1 MFLELHFIVSIVV
14 AAVVSLGVMMAF
26 ARLIST
32 IFADI
37 FQDKFRI
44 NSAFIKYVKYATLLV
59 GVSRGAIAHQL
70 QLDIWSQYD
79 TIKEFAPNLDFD
91 RVAWLTATYATIT
104 YATIIETLRA
114 LAYMY
119 SALFLIILIAYV
131 IVTARAKS
139 DASD

>member
-14 AAVVSLGVMMAF
+14 AAIVSFGVMMMF

-32 IFADI
+32 IFVDI

-44 NSAFIKYVKYATLLV
+44 NSAFIKYVKYATFLV
-59 GVSRGAIAHQL
+59 GVSRGALAHQL
-70 QLDIWSQYD
+70 QFDMWSHHD
-79 TIKEFAPNLDFD
+79 TIKEFAPNLDYD
-91 RVAWLTATYATIT
+91 RVAWLTAT

-119 SALFLIILIAYV
+119 SALFIIILIAYV
-131 IVTARAKS
+131 IVTTRKKS
-139 DASD
+139 DSPD

>member
-1 MFLELHFIVSIVV
+1 MFFELDFIVSIIV
-14 AAVVSLGVMMAF
+14 AAIVSFGVMMVF

-32 IFADI
+32 IFGDI

-79 TIKEFAPNLDFD
+79 TIKEFAPDLDFD
-91 RVAWLTATYATIT
+91 RVAWLTAT

-119 SALFLIILIAYV
+119 SALFIIILIAYV
-131 IVTARAKS
+131 ILTSREKS
-139 DASD
+139 DT

>member
-1 MFLELHFIVSIVV
+1 MFFGLDFIVSVVV
-14 AAVVSLGVMMAF
+14 AAVVSFGVMVVF
-26 ARLIST
+26 SRLIST
-32 IFADI
+32 IFGDI

-70 QLDIWSQYD
+70 QLDVWSQYD
-79 TIKEFAPNLDFD
+79 TIKEIAPNLDFD
-91 RVAWLTATYATIT
+91 RVAWLTAT

-131 IVTARAKS
+131 IVTTRENSHSS
-139 DASD
+139 D

>member
-1 MFLELHFIVSIVV
+1 MFFELGFIVSIVV
-14 AAVVSLGVMMAF
+14 AAIFSFGVIMAF

-32 IFADI
+32 IFGDI
-37 FQDKFRI
+37 FQEKYRI
-44 NSAFIKYVKYATLLV
+44 ISAFIKYVKYVTFLT
-59 GVSRGAIAHQL
+59 GVSRGAIAYPQG
-70 QLDIWSQYD
+70 LDLWSHYD
-79 TIKEFAPNLDFD
+79 AINALAPNLDFNQ
-91 RVAWLTATYATIT
+91 VAWLTAI

-131 IVTARAKS
+131 IVTTRAKS

>member
-14 AAVVSLGVMMAF
+14 AAIVSFGVMVVF

-44 NSAFIKYVKYATLLV
+44 NIAFIKYVKYATFLV

-70 QLDIWSQYD
+70 QLDVWSQYD

-91 RVAWLTATYATIT
+91 RVAWLTATYATI
-104 YATIIETLRA
+104 IETLRA

-119 SALFLIILIAYV
+119 SALFIIILIAYV
-131 IVTARAKS
+131 IVTAREKR
-139 DASD
+139 DT

>member
-1 MFLELHFIVSIVV
+1 MFFGLDFIVSIVV
-14 AAVVSLGVMMAF
+14 AAIVSLGVMMVF

-70 QLDIWSQYD
+70 QLDVWSQYD
-79 TIKEFAPNLDFD
+79 TIKEFAPNLDFN
-91 RVAWLTATYATIT
+91 RVAWLTAT

-119 SALFLIILIAYV
+119 AALFTLILIAYV
-131 IVTARAKS
+131 IVTTREKS
-139 DASD
+139 NSSD

>member
-14 AAVVSLGVMMAF
+14 AAIISLGVMMVF

-44 NSAFIKYVKYATLLV
+44 NSAFIKYVKYATLMV

-70 QLDIWSQYD
+70 RFEIWSHYD
-79 TIKEFAPNLDFD
+79 TFQEMAPNLDYD
-91 RVAWLTATYATIT
+91 RVAWLTAT

-119 SALFLIILIAYV
+119 LALFAITLIAYV
-131 IVTARAKS
+131 IVTAREKR
-139 DASD
+139 DT

>member
-1 MFLELHFIVSIVV
+1 MFFGLDFIVSVVV
-14 AAVVSLGVMMAF
+14 AAIVSFGVMVVF

-44 NSAFIKYVKYATLLV
+44 NSAFIKYVKYATFLV

-70 QLDIWSQYD
+70 QLDVWSQYD

-91 RVAWLTATYATIT
+91 RVAWLTATYATI
-104 YATIIETLRA
+104 IETLRA

-119 SALFLIILIAYV
+119 SALFIIILIAYV
-131 IVTARAKS
+131 IVTMREES
-139 DASD
+139 DVSD

>member
-1 MFLELHFIVSIVV
+1 MFFGLDFIVSVVV
-14 AAVVSLGVMMAF
+14 AAVVSFGVMMVF
-26 ARLIST
+26 VRLIST
-32 IFADI
+32 IFGDI
-37 FQDKFRI
+37 FQEKFRV

-79 TIKEFAPNLDFD
+79 TIKELAPNLDFD
-91 RVAWLTATYATIT
+91 RVAWLTAT

-119 SALFLIILIAYV
+119 SALFIIILIAYV
-131 IVTARAKS
+131 IVTSREKS
-139 DASD
+139 DT